1 MNQKLIIDAQTNPHF
16 NQVSLLF
23 QCLTS
28 KIVSSMDFAQKSEA
42 ILKFWTSIHKNT
54 DNAKN
59 LEELRNNIKTC
70 IR

>member
-1 MNQKLIIDAQTNPHF
+1 MNQPRISDAQTTPPF
-16 NQVSLLF
+16 DQLSLLF

-42 ILKFWTSIHKNT
+42 ILKFWTSVHKNT